1 MSPSLD
7 FLSLSAH
14 VNGLGKRQE
23 EISMAD
29 RRMADSKKAL
39 VFGLV
44 AASTLVLLILIGV
57 ASTNVAAPNYLAQL
71 NTELSAAKGS
81 QNP

>member
-57 ASTNVAAPNYLAQL
+57 ASKNVAPDTAQL
-71 NTELSAAKGS
+71 NTAWSAASGS